1 VVAAVVHS
9 RHFFDPISDR
19 NWAIAWF
26 ALLVV
31 LGGLMT
37 STVRY
42 YSFKD
47 IPWTR
52 KQPSITI
59 ILLCLLVGI
68 IWKYSEM
75 ALVIIAGTYATIPLI
90 LHIGRFL
97 RRRLA
102 TRTA

>member
-1 VVAAVVHS
+1 
-9 RHFFDPISDR
+9 
-19 NWAIAWF
+19 
-26 ALLVV
+26 LVV

-52 KQPSITI
+52 KQPSIAI
-59 ILLCLLVGI
+59 ILMCLLVAI
-68 IWKYSEM
+68 VWRYSEA
-75 ALVIIAGTYATIPLI
+75 ALVIIAGTYAVAGLI
-90 LHIGRFL
+90 LHIVRFL
-97 RRRLA
+97 RHRLV